1 MHVEKPSGTSAA
13 VTAFCSEKLEY
24 RDHSLHV
31 DGNGKITA
39 GNGTLDHPRPNA
51 FSLLQ
56 IDDCP
61 GATEVCK
68 RGCYVHNLEKHAP
81 ETHAL
86 YRHNSRQ
93 IRGILDDTR
102 VDGHG
107 TYANSWAGYLGWWI
121 NTHASRGF
129 RWHVSGDVFSPK
141 YARWIADVCRY
152 SPHVRHWI
160 YTRSHMPGTGMLAP
174 LLPVATVNGGNLA
187 LNLSCDADNYVTAR
201 LVARQHG
208 LRLCYM
214 TVDGQV
220 PPDLPEGSVIFPDYA
235 LRGGTTW
242 GEDWFGE
249 LSPQYKSFVCPVDYH
264 GKSETRRCGPCA
276 RCLR

>member
-13 VTAFCSEKLEY
+13 VTAFCSEKIEY
-24 RDHSLHV
+24 RDHSLYV

-39 GNGTLDHPRPNA
+39 GNGTLEHPRPNA

-61 GATEVCK
+61 GSTETC
-68 RGCYVHNLEKHAP
+68 RRSCYVHNLEKYSP

-86 YRHNSRQ
+86 YRHNSRT
-93 IRGILDDTR
+93 IRSILVDTR
-102 VDGHG
+102 VDRNG
-107 TYANSWAGYLGWWI
+107 TYAASWATYLGWWI
-121 NTHASRGF
+121 GTNCRGGF
-129 RWHVSGDVFSPK
+129 RWHVSGDVFSPR

-152 SPHVRHWI
+152 SPSVRHWI
-160 YTRSHMPGTGMLAP
+160 YTRSHSMIAQ

-187 LNLSCDADNYVTAR
+187 LNLSCDADNWEGAKQ
-201 LVARQHG
+201 VARANG

-214 TVDGQV
+214 TVDGEV
-220 PPDLPEGSVIFPDYA
+220 PPDLPDGSVIFPDYA
-235 LRGGTTW
+235 LRGGTPE
-242 GEDWFGE
+242 GEKWFDA
-249 LSPQYKSFVCPVDYH
+249 LTPTYKSFVCPVDYH
-264 GKSETRRCGPCA
+264 GKSESRRCGPCD